1 MATFLEVGILNY
13 FSIIFPALLVFVI
26 IFAILEKTKLLGE
39 NKSLHAIVAI
49 VSAFLT
55 MISTD
60 IAAVIN
66 FGAPWFIM
74 VFVFLTLMLLI
85 YRFMGAS
92 EADLAAAAKEKTVA
106 WTIFAVSIIIVIS
119 SISHVYGQKLL
130 ERSAGEAD
138 LATGEAGERAIAA
151 GDDTFR
157 SELLDALFNPKV
169 LGLMFIFLVAV
180 FTVSLLTRT

>member
-39 NKSLHAIVAI
+39 NKSMHAIVA
-49 VSAFLT
+49 

-106 WTIFAVSIIIVIS
+106 WTIFAISIIIVIS

-130 ERSAGEAD
+130 ERSTGEAD
-138 LATGEAGERAIAA
+138 LATGEGVERAAAAGE
-151 GDDTFR
+151 DTFR
-157 SELLDALFNPKV
+157 SELFDALFNPKV